1 MMEWSK
7 QDQGACVLIADD
19 DDTIRML
26 LSESLAIQ
34 NFEVHC
40 AKDGG
45 EAVEMYQS
53 INPDIVLLDVDM
65 PIADGFDVCRTIR
78 KFDTD
83 KYVPIVMITGLED
96 LGSIQRSYQCGAD
109 DFITK
114 PISWPI
120 LGHRLF
126 YLLKG
131 ARAFR
136 EVSLQQKRE
145 KAFLSSIPD
154 AIIRF
159 NCDGHLI
166 DLHPGKLNFMLD
178 GIHSHIGSH
187 ISELPTNDL
196 TSLFLSQFQYY
207 QQQKSF
213 SCIESKLLNNDG
225 VDLHIRSTIRRSS
238 HDEFIFR
245 VIDISEERD
254 QFDKISS
261 LSNQDQLT
269 GLFNRSYFETY
280 VSDLSQYLD
289 TSKSSFA
296 VIKCN
301 ICNFSRINQA
311 YGLKL
316 GDQVLRELAKKF
328 SSVATEVF
336 LGYEYCIA
344 RYAGDE
350 FVIAVSNFEARPQ
363 LELFAQKLQS
373 LFEYSFK
380 VMNQTIFLQIA
391 IGISAIE
398 QGDTST
404 NLLEQADS
412 AVKFAR
418 LLNEDKTVFFSDEHL
433 QASVRQANIST
444 KLHDALDRKEFY
456 LMYQPKIDST
466 SGLCVSC
473 EALLRW
479 QNNELGLVACPEFI
493 PIAEESRDII
503 AIGQWIIQEAFSFC
517 KQINANSDNPIQVAI
532 NLSPMQLS
540 DCDSLV
546 KCIVFEQMKHSID
559 PSWIEFEITEYALIS
574 SFDDALRSLNQLK
587 RLGFSIAI
595 DDFGTGYS
603 SLNYLTRFP
612 IDVLKID
619 RSFVIGLVDEKFQK
633 LVKAIVV
640 MAHNLGLKV
649 VAEGVETQQ
658 QLDMMKT
665 FKCDYIQGYLY
676 SKPLLSSEINI
687 YIMNHQE
694 SETCG
699 TQ

>member
-1 MMEWSK
+1 MMDWSE

-26 LSESLAIQ
+26 LSESLAIH
-34 NFEVHC
+34 NFDIHC

-45 EAVEMYQS
+45 EAIEKYQQL
-53 INPDIVLLDVDM
+53 NPDIVLLDVDM
-65 PIADGFDVCRTIR
+65 PVANGFDVCQTIR
-78 KFDTD
+78 EFDTD
-83 KYVPIVMITGLED
+83 KYVPIVMITGLDD
-96 LGSIQRSYQCGAD
+96 LASIKRSYQCGAD

-136 EVSLQQKRE
+136 KVSLQQKRE

-159 NCDGHLI
+159 NSDGQLL
-166 DLHPGKLNFMLD
+166 DLHPGKLGFILGD
-178 GIHSHIGSH
+178 IDSHVGTHIHELTP
-187 ISELPTNDL
+187 SEM
-196 TSLFLSQFQYY
+196 TSLFISQFQYY

-213 SCIESKLLNNDG
+213 SCIETKLLNKDG
-225 VDLHIRSTIRRSS
+225 IDIHIRSTIRSS
-238 HDEFIFR
+238 NNNEFVFR
-245 VIDISEERD
+245 VSDISEERD
-254 QFDKISS
+254 QSDKISN

-280 VSDLSQYLD
+280 VSDLMSHLQEA
-289 TSKSSFA
+289 TTSFA

-316 GDQVLRELAKKF
+316 GDQVLKLLAKKF
-328 SSVATEVF
+328 SKVASEVF
-336 LGYEYCIA
+336 LGYEFCLA

-350 FVIAVSNFEARPQ
+350 FVVAVVDYTERSQIEQ
-363 LELFAQKLQS
+363 FAQKLQS
-373 LFEYSFK
+373 LFEYSFT
-380 VMNQTIFLQIA
+380 VMDQKIFLQLA
-391 IGISAIE
+391 IGISAAE
-398 QGDTST
+398 QGNCST
-404 NLLEQADS
+404 NLLEQADG

-433 QASVRQANIST
+433 QASVRQANISS
-444 KLHDALDRKEFY
+444 KLHDALRRNEFY
-456 LMYQPKIDST
+456 LMYQPKINAQT
-466 SGLCVSC
+466 GQCVSC

-479 QNNELGLVACPEFI
+479 HNNELGLVACPEFI

-503 AIGQWIIQEAFSFC
+503 AIGEWIIQEAFSFC
-517 KQINANSDNPIQVAI
+517 KQLNTNSQNPIQVAI

-540 DCDSLV
+540 DCDNLIKS
-546 KCIVFEQMKHSID
+546 IVFEQIKHHID

-574 SFDDALRSLNQLK
+574 SFDDALRALNQLK

-633 LVKAIVV
+633 LVSAIVV

-649 VAEGVETQQ
+649 VAEGVETTE
-658 QLDMMKT
+658 QLDMMKA
-665 FKCDYIQGYLY
+665 FNCDYIQGYFY
-676 SKPLLSSEINI
+676 SKPLLSTEINQ
-687 YIMNHQE
+687 YMTNHQE
-694 SETCG
+694 SE
-699 TQ
+699 